1 MGFKLQY
8 KQHVH
13 KNSRIIAEKQGSKKL
28 MFRTYPCTSRR
39 ITEVKWGHFR
49 SNT

>member
-13 KNSRIIAEKQGSKKL
+13 KNSRIIAEKQGSKNECL
-28 MFRTYPCTSRR
+28 EPTHVHP
-39 ITEVKWGHFR
+39 EE
-49 SNT
+49 